1 MNLSPRANQQ
11 GALLITVVIVLA
23 ILAAM
28 ALTLSSSSSLDN
40 ALVANHAENTT
51 LDYLS
56 ESGVTHAKWL
66 LAHNTSCT
74 GYQNVP
80 TTAFGANSYSATVT
94 PTSGSPVTITAVG
107 ALANGATRN
116 LTRNGVKVY
125 DPAAQTLILQ
135 PGSEGKDNSIEGKS
149 GKTGDNN
156 GDKDELRTS
165 SLIGDEYRTLLQ
177 FDLSAVPPTVS
188 VQTATLELQL
198 KSFGSTDVVE
208 AHRVLRDWTEMG
220 ATWNDYD
227 GVNTWNS
234 PGGDYDPDIA
244 DSFLADGIGWKT
256 MDITAVAEAWVH
268 GLQPNYGLIL
278 LSAPSASGDE
288 NRYESSDK
296 VGGVNHPKLTL
307 TFSPEC

>member
-1 MNLSPRANQQ
+1 MNPSPRTHQQ
-11 GALLITVVIVLA
+11 GALLITVVIVLVV
-23 ILAAM
+23 LAAM
-28 ALTLSSSSSLDN
+28 ALNLSSSTSLDN

-51 LDYLS
+51 LDYLA
-56 ESGVTHAKWL
+56 ESGMSHVTWML
-66 LAHNTSCT
+66 SQNTSCS
-74 GYQNVP
+74 GYTNLPVTP
-80 TTAFGANSYSATVT
+80 FGAGSYSATVI

-116 LTRNGVKVY
+116 LTRDGVKVY
-125 DPAAQTLILQ
+125 DPAPQTLILQ
-135 PGSEGKDNSIEGKS
+135 PGPEGKDNSIEGKS
-149 GKTGDNN
+149 GKTDENN
-156 GDKDELRTS
+156 GNKDELRTS

-188 VQTATLELQL
+188 VQTATLELYL
-198 KSFGSTDVVE
+198 RNFDLSDVVE

-268 GLQPNYGLIL
+268 GLQPNYGLML
-278 LSAPSASGDE
+278 LSAPSAGGNE
-288 NRYESSDK
+288 NKYDSSDK
-296 VGGVNHPKLTL
+296 AGVEQPKLTL
-307 TFSPEC
+307 TFFSEC